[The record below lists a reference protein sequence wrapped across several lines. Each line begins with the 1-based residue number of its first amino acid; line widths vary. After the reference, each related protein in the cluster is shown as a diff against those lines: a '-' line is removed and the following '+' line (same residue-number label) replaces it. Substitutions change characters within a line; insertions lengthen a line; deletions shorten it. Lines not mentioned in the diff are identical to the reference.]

1 MDMQKLRLQQ
11 TSRMLASFEPLRGR
25 KAPSSGWLQAV
36 RQALGLTVRQQA
48 LRAGIAGP
56 TLHKAEKSEAEERIS
71 LAQLRKLAAA
81 LDCEL
86 VYGLVPR
93 RSLQE
98 TVEAQADRVARAEVL
113 GVTHTM
119 NLEQQ
124 RPSDE
129 FVAAQLADRREQL
142 IAGKWSNLWR

>member
-11 TSRMLASFEPLRGR
+11 TSRMLASFEPLRGKR
-25 KAPSSGWLQAV
+25 TPPGGWLQTV

-71 LAQLRKLAAA
+71 LAHLRKLAAA

-93 RSLQE
+93 RSLEE
-98 TVEAQADRVARAEVL
+98 TLEAQADRVAKAEVL
-113 GVTHTM
+113 GVTHSM
-119 NLEQQ
+119 SLEQQ
-124 RPSDE
+124 RPSDD
-129 FVAAQLADRREQL
+129 FVAAQLADRRTQL
-142 IAGKWSNLWR
+142 IAEKWSNLWR

>member
-1 MDMQKLRLQQ
+1 MDTQKLRLEQ
-11 TSRMLASFEPLRGR
+11 TSRMLASFEPLRGK
-25 KAPSSGWLQAV
+25 KAPPGGWLQAI
-36 RQALGLTVRQQA
+36 RTALGLTVRQQA

-56 TLHKAEKSEAEERIS
+56 TLHKAEKAEAEERITV
-71 LAQLRKLAAA
+71 AQLRKLAAA

-93 RSLQE
+93 QSLQE
-98 TVEAQADRVARAEVL
+98 TLEAQADRVAKAEVL

-119 NLEQQ
+119 SLEQQ
-124 RPSDE
+124 RPSDA

-142 IAGKWSNLWR
+142 IAGNWSKLWR